1 MGLQMDEEIP
11 EALPLPRTG
20 GGVGEGVSRRP
31 APFASLRHR
40 NFRLFIIGQFISL
53 CGTWIQGVAQGW
65 LVFQLSD
72 SALQVGLV
80 STLGSLPV
88 LLFTLYG
95 GVVADRVQKHRFILV
110 LQWLLLIPVLIAA
123 VLVHGDMISVP
134 IIMGLSVIVGTISA
148 FEVPARQAFVVEMAG
163 KDDLMNAIALNSSIF
178 NLSRIIGPVIA
189 AVLITA
195 FGVAACFYIN
205 AASYLAV
212 IVGLRMMKLPPGP
225 QVDPSRGVGSLGEG
239 MRFVLGQPW
248 PRALVILTGTLS
260 VFGFAFIPLLPV
272 FAHDALGVEAA
283 GYGGLLSAIG
293 VGALGAA
300 LFVAG
305 FGHRLQRQQTIL
317 VAGILFGVSL
327 TAGAFVGSFV
337 LAIFILAVAGT
348 AMVLNNVLTNTLLQ
362 TSAPDHLRGRV
373 MGVYSFLILG
383 LSPFGSL
390 QAGYV
395 AEHLGVRTAYA
406 MGGIVCLLVALGLA
420 WYMRRYRVDAGLP
433 IDRPERDVGLGAG
446 GAR

>member
-1 MGLQMDEEIP
+1 MT
-11 EALPLPRTG
+11 PLPTLPA
-20 GGVGEGVSRRP
+20 VPPFRRP

-65 LVFQLSD
+65 LVYELSG
-72 SALQVGLV
+72 SAFQVGLV

-95 GVVADRVQKHRFILV
+95 GVVADRVRKHRFILV
-110 LQWLLLIPVLIAA
+110 LQWLMLVPVLLTG
-123 VLVHGDMISVP
+123 VLVHLGRVNVP
-134 IIMGLSVIVGTISA
+134 IIMGMAVIVGAISA
-148 FEVPARQAFVVEMAG
+148 FEVPVRQAFVVEMAG
-163 KDDLMNAIALNSSIF
+163 KEDLMNAIALNSSIF

-189 AVLITA
+189 AFLITA
-195 FGVAACFYIN
+195 FGVAACFYVN

-212 IVGLRMMKLPPGP
+212 IVGLRMMKLSAAAPEQASG
-225 QVDPSRGVGSLGEG
+225 SVGSFAEG

-260 VFGFAFIPLLPV
+260 VFGFAFIALLPV

-283 GYGGLLSAIG
+283 GYGGLLSAVG

-305 FGHRLQRQQTIL
+305 FGHRLDRRRTIL
-317 VAGILFGVSL
+317 VAGVLFGVSL
-327 TAGAFVGSFV
+327 TIGAFVGTYPLAV
-337 LAIFILAVAGT
+337 LLFLVAGT

-362 TSAPDHLRGRV
+362 TGAPDHLRGRV
-373 MGVYSFLILG
+373 MGVYSFLIIG

-390 QAGYV
+390 QAGIV
-395 AEHLGVRTAYA
+395 AERLGVRTAYA
-406 MGGIVCLLVALGLA
+406 AGGIVCMLVALGLA
-420 WYMRRYRVDAGLP
+420 WHMRRYHASG
-433 IDRPERDVGLGAG
+433 
-446 GAR
+446 

>member
-1 MGLQMDEEIP
+1 MTSIP
-11 EALPLPRTG
+11 TPPAVPPF
-20 GGVGEGVSRRP
+20 RRL
-31 APFASLRHR
+31 APFSSLRHR
-40 NFRLFIIGQFISL
+40 NFRLFIIGQFLSL

-72 SALQVGLV
+72 SAFQVGLV
-80 STLGSLPV
+80 STMGSLPV

-95 GVVADRVQKHRFILV
+95 GVIADRVRKHRFILV
-110 LQWLLLIPVLIAA
+110 LQWLLLLPVLAAA
-123 VLVHGDMISVP
+123 VLVQMDRISVP
-134 IIMGLSVIVGTISA
+134 IIMGLAVIVGTISA
-148 FEVPARQAFVVEMAG
+148 FEVPARQAFVAEMAG
-163 KDDLMNAIALNSSIF
+163 KEDLMNAIALNSSIF
-178 NLSRIIGPVIA
+178 NLSRIIGPMIA

-195 FGVAACFYIN
+195 FGVAACFYVN
-205 AASYLAV
+205 AISYLAV
-212 IVGLRMMKLPPGP
+212 IIGLRMMRLPPGP
-225 QVDPSRGVGSLGEG
+225 GPDLSRGVGSFAEG
-239 MRFVLGQPW
+239 LRFVLGQPW

-272 FAHDALGVEAA
+272 FAHDALGVAAA

-305 FGHRLQRQQTIL
+305 FGHRLKRHRTIL
-317 VAGILFGVSL
+317 IAGALFGVSL
-327 TAGAFVGSFV
+327 TAAAFATGYLVAILLM
-337 LAIFILAVAGT
+337 LAAGT

-362 TSAPDHLRGRV
+362 TTAPDHLRGRV

-395 AEHLGVRTAYA
+395 AEHLGVSTAYA
-406 MGGIVCLLVALGLA
+406 AGGVICLLVALGLA
-420 WYMRRYRVDAGLP
+420 WHMRRYRV
-433 IDRPERDVGLGAG
+433 G
-446 GAR
+446 G

>member
-1 MGLQMDEEIP
+1 VTDDEIP
-11 EALPLPRTG
+11 VVKPLPRVG
-20 GGVGEGVSRRP
+20 GGVGEGLVPSAVPPSRRP
-31 APFASLRHR
+31 APFSSLRHR

-95 GVVADRVQKHRFILV
+95 GVVADRVQKHRFILI
-110 LQWLLLIPVLIAA
+110 LQGAMLLPVLVAG
-123 VLVHGDMISVP
+123 VLVQMDQISVP
-134 IIMGLSVIVGTISA
+134 IIMGLAVIVGTISA
-148 FEVPARQAFVVEMAG
+148 FEVPARQAFVVEIAG
-163 KDDLMNAIALNSSIF
+163 KDNLMNAIALNSSIF
-178 NLSRIIGPVIA
+178 NLSRIIGPAIA

-195 FGVAACFYIN
+195 FGVAACFYVN

-212 IVGLRMMKLPPGP
+212 IVGLRMMKLSSAPRPEVPG
-225 QVDPSRGVGSLGEG
+225 GVGSFAEG

-260 VFGFAFIPLLPV
+260 VFGFAFIALLPV

-305 FGHRLQRQQTIL
+305 FGYRLERQQTIL
-317 VAGILFGVSL
+317 VAGVLFGISL
-327 TAGAFVGSFV
+327 TAGAFVGSYF
-337 LAIFILAVAGT
+337 LAIILMMVAGT

-395 AEHLGVRTAYA
+395 AEYLGVRTAYA
-406 MGGIVCLLVALGLA
+406 AGGIVCIVVALGLA
-420 WYMRRYRVDAGLP
+420 WHMRRYREGS
-433 IDRPERDVGLGAG
+433 
-446 GAR
+446 

>member
-1 MGLQMDEEIP
+1 
-11 EALPLPRTG
+11 
-20 GGVGEGVSRRP
+20 
-31 APFASLRHR
+31 
-40 NFRLFIIGQFISL
+40 
-53 CGTWIQGVAQGW
+53 
-65 LVFQLSD
+65 
-72 SALQVGLV
+72 LQVGLV
-80 STLGSLPV
+80 STLGSLPI

-95 GVVADRVQKHRFILV
+95 GVVADRVRKHRFILL
-110 LQWLLLIPVLIAA
+110 LQWLMLIPVLVAG
-123 VLVHGDMISVP
+123 VLVQLELITVP
-134 IIMGLSVIVGTISA
+134 IIMGLAVIMGTISA
-148 FEVPARQAFVVEMAG
+148 FEVPARQAFVVEIAG
-163 KDDLMNAIALNSSIF
+163 KDNLMNAIALNSSIF
-178 NLSRIIGPVIA
+178 NLSRIIGPAIA

-195 FGVAACFYIN
+195 FGVAACFYVN
-205 AASYLAV
+205 AATYLAV
-212 IVGLRMMKLPPGP
+212 IIGLRMMRLSSTRTEVTG
-225 QVDPSRGVGSLGEG
+225 GVGSLAEG

-272 FAHDALGVEAA
+272 FAHDALGAEAA
-283 GYGGLLSAIG
+283 GYGGLLSSIG

-305 FGHRLQRQQTIL
+305 FGHRLNRQKTIL
-317 VAGILFGVSL
+317 VAGALFGVTL
-327 TAGAFVGSFV
+327 TIGAFVGSYL
-337 LAIFILAVAGT
+337 LAILLLLIAGT

-406 MGGIVCLLVALGLA
+406 TGGIVCALVALGLA
-420 WYMRRYRVDAGLP
+420 WYMRRYRQAV
-433 IDRPERDVGLGAG
+433 E
-446 GAR
+446 

>member
-1 MGLQMDEEIP
+1 MADQP
-11 EALPLPRTG
+11 PTALPPYRLTAL
-20 GGVGEGVSRRP
+20 RP
-31 APFASLRHR
+31 TAPFSSLKQR

-65 LVFQLSD
+65 LVYQLSN

-80 STLGSLPV
+80 STLGSLPI

-95 GVVADRVQKHRFILV
+95 GVVADRVRKHRFIL
-110 LQWLLLIPVLIAA
+110 LLNCLMLLPVLLTG
-123 VLVHGDMISVP
+123 VLVHLGRINVP
-134 IIMGLSVIVGTISA
+134 ILMGLAVIIGTISA
-148 FEVPARQAFVVEMAG
+148 FEVPVRQAFVVEIAG
-163 KDDLMNAIALNSSIF
+163 KDNLMNAIALNSSIF
-178 NLSRIIGPVIA
+178 NLSRIIGPAVA
-189 AVLITA
+189 ALLITA
-195 FGVAACFYIN
+195 FGVAACFYVN

-212 IVGLRMMKLPPGP
+212 IVGLRMMRLVASDPPP
-225 QVDPSRGVGSLGEG
+225 AHGVGSFAEG

-272 FAHDALGVEAA
+272 FSHEALGVEAA

-305 FGHRLQRQQTIL
+305 FGHRLQRQRTIL
-317 VAGILFGVSL
+317 VAGVLFGVTL
-327 TAGAFVGSFV
+327 LCGAFVASYL
-337 LAIFILAVAGT
+337 LAIIILTIAGT

-406 MGGIVCLLVALGLA
+406 AGGVVCMLVALGLA
-420 WYMRRYRVDAGLP
+420 WRMRQHRTIV
-433 IDRPERDVGLGAG
+433 
-446 GAR
+446 

>member
-1 MGLQMDEEIP
+1 MTSLTAP
-11 EALPLPRTG
+11 PAVPP
-20 GGVGEGVSRRP
+20 SRPP
-31 APFASLRHR
+31 APFSSLKQR
-40 NFRLFIIGQFISL
+40 NFRLFITGQFISL

-65 LVFQLSD
+65 LVYQLSD
-72 SALQVGLV
+72 SAFQVGLV
-80 STLGSLPV
+80 STLGSLPI

-95 GVVADRVQKHRFILV
+95 GVVADRVRKHRFILM
-110 LQWLLLIPVLIAA
+110 LNWLMLVPVLAA
-123 VLVHGDMISVP
+123 GLLVHLGLISVP
-134 IIMGLSVIVGTISA
+134 ILMGLAVIVGTVSA
-148 FEVPARQAFVVEMAG
+148 FEVPVRQAFVVEIAG
-163 KDDLMNAIALNSSIF
+163 KDNLMNAIALNSSIF
-178 NLSRIIGPVIA
+178 NLSRIIGPAIA

-195 FGVAACFYIN
+195 FGVAACFYVN

-212 IVGLRMMKLPPGP
+212 IIGLRMMRVTTTDAGL
-225 QVDPSRGVGSLGEG
+225 RGGLGSFAEG
-239 MRFVLGQPW
+239 MQFVLGQPW

-260 VFGFAFIPLLPV
+260 IFGFAFIPLLPV

-305 FGHRLQRQQTIL
+305 FGHRLKRQQTIL
-317 VAGILFGVSL
+317 VAGVLFGVTL
-327 TAGAFVGSFV
+327 TIGAFVGSYWIAV
-337 LAIFILAVAGT
+337 ALLLVAGT
-348 AMVLNNVLTNTLLQ
+348 SMVLNNVLTNTLLQ

-406 MGGIVCLLVALGLA
+406 TGGIVCAVVALGLA
-420 WYMRRYRVDAGLP
+420 WYMRRYRV
-433 IDRPERDVGLGAG
+433 VG
-446 GAR
+446 

>member
-1 MGLQMDEEIP
+1 MTSP
-11 EALPLPRTG
+11 KPAVVPPY
-20 GGVGEGVSRRP
+20 RP
-31 APFASLRHR
+31 TAPFASLGQR
-40 NFRLFIIGQFISL
+40 NFRLFITGQFISL

-65 LVFQLSD
+65 LVYQLSD
-72 SALQVGLV
+72 SAFQVGLV
-80 STLGSLPV
+80 STLGSLPI

-95 GVVADRVQKHRFILV
+95 GVVADRVRKHRFILM
-110 LQWLLLIPVLIAA
+110 LNWLMLVPVLVAGA
-123 VLVHGDMISVP
+123 LVHLGLISVP
-134 IIMGLSVIVGTISA
+134 IIMGLAVIVGTVSA
-148 FEVPARQAFVVEMAG
+148 FEVPVRQAFVVEIAG
-163 KDDLMNAIALNSSIF
+163 KDNLMNAIALNSSIF
-178 NLSRIIGPVIA
+178 NLSRIIGPAIA
-189 AVLITA
+189 AALITA
-195 FGVAACFYIN
+195 FGVAACFYVN

-212 IVGLRMMKLPPGP
+212 IIGLRMMRMTTADAGL
-225 QVDPSRGVGSLGEG
+225 RGGLGSFAEG
-239 MRFVLGQPW
+239 MQFVLGQPW

-260 VFGFAFIPLLPV
+260 IFGFAFIPLLPV

-305 FGHRLQRQQTIL
+305 FGHRLKRQQTIL
-317 VAGILFGVSL
+317 VAGVLFGVTL
-327 TAGAFVGSFV
+327 TIGAFVGNYL
-337 LAIFILAVAGT
+337 LAIALLLIAGT

-406 MGGIVCLLVALGLA
+406 TGGIVCAVVALGLG
-420 WYMRRYRVDAGLP
+420 WYMRRYRAAG
-433 IDRPERDVGLGAG
+433 
-446 GAR
+446 

>member
-1 MGLQMDEEIP
+1 MADQP
-11 EALPLPRTG
+11 PAALPPYRLTAL
-20 GGVGEGVSRRP
+20 RP
-31 APFASLRHR
+31 NAPFASLKQR

-95 GVVADRVQKHRFILV
+95 GVVADRVQKHRFILI
-110 LQWLLLIPVLIAA
+110 LQWLMLLPVLLAG
-123 VLVHGDMISVP
+123 VLVQLDLISVP
-134 IIMGLSVIVGTISA
+134 IIMGLAVITGTISA
-148 FEVPARQAFVVEMAG
+148 FEVPARQAFVVEIAG
-163 KDDLMNAIALNSSIF
+163 KDNLMNAIALNSSIF
-178 NLSRIIGPVIA
+178 NLSRIIGPALA
-189 AVLITA
+189 AALIVA
-195 FGVAACFYIN
+195 FGVAACFYVN

-212 IVGLRMMKLPPGP
+212 IIGLRMMRLLPTRTETAG
-225 QVDPSRGVGSLGEG
+225 GMGSFAEG
-239 MRFVLGQPW
+239 MGFVLGQPW

-305 FGHRLQRQQTIL
+305 FGHRLKRQQTIL
-317 VAGILFGVSL
+317 VAGALFGVSL
-327 TAGAFVGSFV
+327 TAGAMVASYLVAIIV
-337 LAIFILAVAGT
+337 LLIAGT

-406 MGGIVCLLVALGLA
+406 AGGIVCLLVALGLA
-420 WYMRRYRVDAGLP
+420 WHMRRYRIVGEVPVLRTFGA
-433 IDRPERDVGLGAG
+433 ERETEC
-446 GAR
+446 

>member
-1 MGLQMDEEIP
+1 VFIAMTSLTAP
-11 EALPLPRTG
+11 PAVPP
-20 GGVGEGVSRRP
+20 SRPP
-31 APFASLRHR
+31 APFSSLKQR
-40 NFRLFIIGQFISL
+40 NFRLFITGQFISL

-65 LVFQLSD
+65 LVYQLSD
-72 SALQVGLV
+72 SAFQVGLV
-80 STLGSLPV
+80 STLGSLPI

-95 GVVADRVQKHRFILV
+95 GVVADRVRKHRFILM
-110 LQWLLLIPVLIAA
+110 LNWLMLVPVLAA
-123 VLVHGDMISVP
+123 GLLVHLGLISVP
-134 IIMGLSVIVGTISA
+134 ILMGLAVIVGTVSA
-148 FEVPARQAFVVEMAG
+148 FEVPVRQAFVVEIAG
-163 KDDLMNAIALNSSIF
+163 KDNLMNAIALNSSIF
-178 NLSRIIGPVIA
+178 NLSRIIGPAIA

-195 FGVAACFYIN
+195 FGVAACFYVN

-212 IVGLRMMKLPPGP
+212 IIGLRMMRVTTTDAGL
-225 QVDPSRGVGSLGEG
+225 RGGLGSFAEG
-239 MRFVLGQPW
+239 MQFVLGQPW

-260 VFGFAFIPLLPV
+260 IFGFAFIPLLPV

-305 FGHRLQRQQTIL
+305 FGHRLKRQQTIL
-317 VAGILFGVSL
+317 VAGVLFGVTL
-327 TAGAFVGSFV
+327 TIGAFVGSYWIAV
-337 LAIFILAVAGT
+337 ALLLVAGT
-348 AMVLNNVLTNTLLQ
+348 SMVLNNVLTNTLLQ

-406 MGGIVCLLVALGLA
+406 TGGIVCAVVALGLA
-420 WYMRRYRVDAGLP
+420 WYMRRYRV
-433 IDRPERDVGLGAG
+433 VG
-446 GAR
+446 

>member
-1 MGLQMDEEIP
+1 MVDHP
-11 EALPLPRTG
+11 PAPLPPYRLTAL
-20 GGVGEGVSRRP
+20 RP
-31 APFASLRHR
+31 TAPFASLRQR

-65 LVFQLSD
+65 LVYQLSN

-80 STLGSLPV
+80 STLGSLPI

-95 GVVADRVQKHRFILV
+95 GVVADRVRKHRFIL
-110 LQWLLLIPVLIAA
+110 LLNGLMLLPVLLTG
-123 VLVHGDMISVP
+123 VMVHLGRINVP
-134 IIMGLSVIVGTISA
+134 IIMGLAVIIGTISA
-148 FEVPARQAFVVEMAG
+148 FEVPVRQAFVVEIAG
-163 KDDLMNAIALNSSIF
+163 KDNLMNAIALNSSIF
-178 NLSRIIGPVIA
+178 NLSRIIGPAVA
-189 AVLITA
+189 ALLITA
-195 FGVAACFYIN
+195 FGVAACFYVN

-212 IVGLRMMKLPPGP
+212 IVGLRMMRLVTTDPPP
-225 QVDPSRGVGSLGEG
+225 AHGVGSFAEG

-272 FAHDALGVEAA
+272 FSHEALGVEAA

-305 FGHRLQRQQTIL
+305 FGHRLQRQRTIL
-317 VAGILFGVSL
+317 VAGVLFGVTLLSSAL
-327 TAGAFVGSFV
+327 VASYL
-337 LAIFILAVAGT
+337 LAIILLTIAGT

-406 MGGIVCLLVALGLA
+406 AGGIVCMLIALGLA
-420 WYMRRYRVDAGLP
+420 WRMRQYRTV
-433 IDRPERDVGLGAG
+433 V
-446 GAR
+446 

>member
-1 MGLQMDEEIP
+1 MTITP
-11 EALPLPRTG
+11 APPA
-20 GGVGEGVSRRP
+20 VPPSRRP
-31 APFASLRHR
+31 APFSSLKQR

-72 SALQVGLV
+72 SAFQVGLV
-80 STLGSLPV
+80 STLGSLPI

-95 GVVADRVQKHRFILV
+95 GVVADRVRKHRFILM
-110 LQWLLLIPVLIAA
+110 LNWLMLIPVLAA
-123 VLVHGDMISVP
+123 GVLVHLGLISVP
-134 IIMGLSVIVGTISA
+134 IIMGLAVIVGTVSA
-148 FEVPARQAFVVEMAG
+148 FEVPVRQAFVVEIAG
-163 KDDLMNAIALNSSIF
+163 KDNLMNAIALNSSIF
-178 NLSRIIGPVIA
+178 NLSRIIGPAIA

-195 FGVAACFYIN
+195 FGVAACFYVN

-212 IVGLRMMKLPPGP
+212 ILGLRMMRMAPAASA
-225 QVDPSRGVGSLGEG
+225 VNAGVGSFAEG

-260 VFGFAFIPLLPV
+260 IFGFAFIPLLPV
-272 FAHDALGVEAA
+272 FAHDALGVAAA

-305 FGHRLQRQQTIL
+305 FGHRLKRQQTIL
-317 VAGILFGVSL
+317 VAGVLFGVTLL
-327 TAGAFVGSFV
+327 TGAFVGSY
-337 LAIFILAVAGT
+337 LIAIILLTIAGT

-390 QAGYV
+390 QAGFV

-406 MGGIVCLLVALGLA
+406 TGGIVCALVALGLA
-420 WYMRRYRVDAGLP
+420 WYMRRYHA
-433 IDRPERDVGLGAG
+433 AS
-446 GAR
+446 

>member
-1 MGLQMDEEIP
+1 MPSDRDPTVVPSYRLP
-11 EALPLPRTG
+11 AL
-20 GGVGEGVSRRP
+20 RP
-31 APFASLRHR
+31 TAPFASLRQR
-40 NFRLFIIGQFISL
+40 NFRLFITGQFVSL

-72 SALQVGLV
+72 SAFQVGLV

-88 LLFTLYG
+88 LFFTLYG
-95 GVVADRVQKHRFILV
+95 GVVADRIHKHRFIL
-110 LQWLLLIPVLIAA
+110 LLNSLTLLPVLLAGI
-123 VLVHGDMISVP
+123 LVHTGIINVP
-134 IIMGLSVIVGTISA
+134 IIMALAVITGTISA
-148 FEVPARQAFVVEMAG
+148 FEVPARSAFVVEIAG
-163 KDDLMNAIALNSSIF
+163 KENLMNAIALNSSIF

-195 FGVAACFYIN
+195 FGVAACFYVN

-212 IVGLRMMKLPPGP
+212 IIGLRMMKLSGP
-225 QVDPSRGVGSLGEG
+225 LEPATGGVGSFGEG

-260 VFGFAFIPLLPV
+260 IFGFAFIPLLPV
-272 FAHDALGVEAA
+272 FSHEALGVEAA
-283 GYGGLLSAIG
+283 GYGGLLSAVG

-305 FGHRLQRQQTIL
+305 FGHRLQRQRTIL
-317 VAGILFGVSL
+317 SAGVLFGVTL
-327 TAGAFVGSFV
+327 MIGAFAQSYLPAIIL
-337 LAIFILAVAGT
+337 LAIAGT

-390 QAGYV
+390 QAGFV
-395 AEHLGVRTAYA
+395 AEHLGVRTSYA
-406 MGGIVCLLVALGLA
+406 VGGIVCMVVALGLA
-420 WYMRRYRVDAGLP
+420 WHMRRYREGS
-433 IDRPERDVGLGAG
+433 
-446 GAR
+446 

>member
-1 MGLQMDEEIP
+1 MTSIP
-11 EALPLPRTG
+11 SLPATPPFRP
-20 GGVGEGVSRRP
+20 P

-40 NFRLFIIGQFISL
+40 NFRLFIVGQFLSL
-53 CGTWIQGVAQGW
+53 CGTWIQAVGQGW

-72 SALQVGLV
+72 SAFQVGLV
-80 STLGSLPV
+80 STMGSLPV

-95 GVVADRVQKHRFILV
+95 GVIADRVRKHRFILV
-110 LQWLLLIPVLIAA
+110 LQWFLLLPVLAA
-123 VLVHGDMISVP
+123 AILVQLDLISVP
-134 IIMGLSVIVGTISA
+134 IIMGLAVIVGTISA

-163 KDDLMNAIALNSSIF
+163 KEDLMNAIALNSSIF
-178 NLSRIIGPVIA
+178 NLSRIIGPAIA

-195 FGVAACFYIN
+195 FGVAACFYVN
-205 AASYLAV
+205 AVSYLAA
-212 IVGLRMMKLPPGP
+212 IIGLRMMRLPPGP
-225 QVDPSRGVGSLGEG
+225 AASLSRGMGSFGEG
-239 MRFVLGQPW
+239 LRFVLGQPW

-260 VFGFAFIPLLPV
+260 VFGFAFVALLPV
-272 FAHDALGVEAA
+272 YAHDALGAEAA

-305 FGHRLQRQQTIL
+305 FGHRLKRHRTIL
-317 VAGILFGVSL
+317 VAGALFGVSL
-327 TAGAFVGSFV
+327 AAGAFATDYLVAILLL
-337 LAIFILAVAGT
+337 LAAGT

-362 TSAPDHLRGRV
+362 TTAPDHLRGRV

-406 MGGIVCLLVALGLA
+406 AGGAVCLLVALGLA
-420 WYMRRYRVDAGLP
+420 WHMRRYRVAG
-433 IDRPERDVGLGAG
+433 
-446 GAR
+446 